1 MKKKVLL
8 VVAAIS
14 VMAGFS
20 AFAANS
26 NSSDQYDSSYYNNG
40 YYCHGNG
47 YYSDNGDGYND
58 GYCYGPYM
66 GHHGYQR

>member
-8 VVAAIS
+8 IVAALS

-26 NSSDQYDSSYYNNG
+26 YSDQYDSSYYNNG

-58 GYCYGPYM
+58 GYCHGPYM

>member
-8 VVAAIS
+8 IVAALS

-26 NSSDQYDSSYYNNG
+26 YSDQNDSSYYNNG

-47 YYSDNGDGYND
+47 YYSDNGDGYVD
-58 GYCYGPYM
+58 GYCLGPYM

>member
-26 NSSDQYDSSYYNNG
+26 NSSDQYDSS
-40 YYCHGNG
+40 
-47 YYSDNGDGYND
+47 
-58 GYCYGPYM
+58 
-66 GHHGYQR
+66 